1 MTRCAAYASTGD
13 VETCKIIMNEMEAR
27 KLKLSRD
34 SYNTLLKA
42 HARCRDADGAVGVLR
57 NMQRGGEHFEV
68 NVFLRPIPCFSSPI
82 CEMSPQHSWT

>member
-1 MTRCAAYASTGD
+1 VKHCTAYASTGD
-13 VETCKIIMNEMEAR
+13 VETCKTIIIEMEAR

-57 NMQRGGEHFEV
+57 NMQRRGGYLEV
-68 NVFLRPIPCFSSPI
+68 DIFLHLMACFSPPI
-82 CEMSPQHSWT
+82 YDYNF

>member
-1 MTRCAAYASTGD
+1 MHCTAYASIGD
-13 VETCKIIMNEMEAR
+13 VETCKTIITEMEAR

-57 NMQRGGEHFEV
+57 NMQRRGKYLDIHS
-68 NVFLRPIPCFSSPI
+68 FLPPF
-82 CEMSPQHSWT
+82 HANG